1 MGVEGIGARVA
12 RKEDKRFITG
22 RGKYTDDMVV
32 PGMHYA
38 AFVRSPHAH
47 ARIRSID
54 TSAASSMP
62 GVVAVLDGK
71 QLAADG
77 IGNLICGW
85 AIKSRDGG
93 PMKMGAYP
101 ALAKETV
108 RYVGQP
114 FAVVVA
120 ETRLQARDAA
130 EAVDVDWE
138 ELPAVIDLHEAIR
151 ETAHA
156 IHEEAAGNLIYDWE
170 IGDRAAVDAAFARAA
185 HVARMDIVNNRLVP
199 NAMEPRAALGVY
211 DAGDD

>member
-1 MGVEGIGARVA
+1 MGLEGIGARVV

-22 RGKYTDDMVV
+22 RGKYTDDMIV

-38 AFVRSPHAH
+38 AFGRSPHAH

-54 TSAASSMP
+54 TAAAMSMP
-62 GVVAVLDGK
+62 GVVAVLDGQ

-85 AIKSRDGG
+85 MIKSRDGA
-93 PMKMGAYP
+93 PMKMGAVP

-130 EAVDVDWE
+130 EAVNVDWE
-138 ELPAVIDLHEAIR
+138 ELPPSSTCTRRSRKGRTPSTPRPSATSSMTGRSA
-151 ETAHA
+151 TAPR
-156 IHEEAAGNLIYDWE
+156 W
-170 IGDRAAVDAAFARAA
+170 
-185 HVARMDIVNNRLVP
+185 RLP
-199 NAMEPRAALGVY
+199 SPMLRT
-211 DAGDD
+211 